1 MPIVVFDP
9 TEFRQR
15 RPQLESLS
23 DAQLLA
29 AFDTACLILDNSE
42 RSPVPYA
49 PDAGVLDRKTLLD
62 LLVCHLATLA
72 LRGGGAVGALSSAT
86 EGSVSASFQAPTV
99 AGADWFCQT
108 PCGFAD
114 WQAVAGYRFGGRWY
128 AGSFR

>member
-86 EGSVSASFQAPTV
+86 EGSVSASFRPPAV
-99 AGADWFCQT
+99 AGA
-108 PCGFAD
+108 
-114 WQAVAGYRFGGRWY
+114 AG
-128 AGSFR
+128 